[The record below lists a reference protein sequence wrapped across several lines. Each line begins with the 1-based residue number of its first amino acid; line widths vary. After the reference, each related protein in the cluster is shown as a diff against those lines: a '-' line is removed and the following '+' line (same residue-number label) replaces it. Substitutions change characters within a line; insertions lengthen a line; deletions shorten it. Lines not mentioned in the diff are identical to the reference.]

1 MSQIRIK
8 LDLPFEDA
16 LHLVVILADE
26 AHECEKMAQFFDE
39 KEKPEHSKFYRK
51 CADRTDMI
59 KEKIKFQ
66 LQNAKNIYIGGCE
79 DESTRA

>member
-1 MSQIRIK
+1 MAQIRVK

-26 AHECEKMAQFFDE
+26 AHECEKMAQLFDE

-51 CADRTDMI
+51 YADRMDMI
-59 KEKIKFQ
+59 KEKIKSQ
-66 LQNAKNIYIGGCE
+66 LQDAKNVYMGGCE
-79 DESTRA
+79 DE